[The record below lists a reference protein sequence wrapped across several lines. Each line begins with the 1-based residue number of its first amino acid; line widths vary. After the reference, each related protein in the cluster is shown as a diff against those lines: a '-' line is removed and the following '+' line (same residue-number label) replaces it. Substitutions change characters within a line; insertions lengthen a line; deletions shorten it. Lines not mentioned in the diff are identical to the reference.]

1 MSPNLFRIP
10 GPWRGKLAI
19 STRPRG
25 GDWLKDEAAGY
36 RRVGVDVLVSLV
48 EGEEAA
54 ELDLSDERNAAEAN
68 GIQFLSLPIPDRG
81 TPKSTPL
88 AIALITRL
96 AESLEQGKNVVVHC
110 RQGVGRSGL
119 IAVGLLVASGATA
132 DDAMRLVS
140 SARGEAVPETTM
152 QREWLEHLPSLKS

>member
-25 GDWLKDEAAGY
+25 GDWLEDEAAAY
-36 RRVGVDVLVSLV
+36 RRVGVDVLVSLL

-54 ELDLSDERNAAEAN
+54 ELDLSEERKAAEAN

-81 TPKSTPL
+81 TL
-88 AIALITRL
+88 WQ
-96 AESLEQGKNVVVHC
+96 SLLLQGLRNPSNK
-110 RQGVGRSGL
+110 
-119 IAVGLLVASGATA
+119 
-132 DDAMRLVS
+132 
-140 SARGEAVPETTM
+140 ART
-152 QREWLEHLPSLKS
+152 S